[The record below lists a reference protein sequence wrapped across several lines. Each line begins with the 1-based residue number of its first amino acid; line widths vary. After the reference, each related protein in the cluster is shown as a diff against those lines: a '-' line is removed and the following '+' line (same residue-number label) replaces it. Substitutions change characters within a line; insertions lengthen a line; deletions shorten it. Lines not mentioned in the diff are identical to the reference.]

1 MGAPVEV
8 RSLIDPGSVAAIIT
22 PDPSLP
28 EDYAGAIGE
37 RILPRT
43 NRIGGKRMTDAA
55 KPQPGSIVW
64 TDLTVENAEE
74 LRDFYGKVV
83 GWKPASIDMGE
94 YSDFSM
100 NSPATGEPVA
110 GVCHARGT
118 NAGLPPHWLVYI
130 TVADLDQSIST
141 CKDLG
146 GEVIVG
152 PKGMGSHGRY
162 CVIRDPAG
170 AVAALIEPTQ

>member
-1 MGAPVEV
+1 
-8 RSLIDPGSVAAIIT
+8 
-22 PDPSLP
+22 
-28 EDYAGAIGE
+28 
-37 RILPRT
+37 
-43 NRIGGKRMTDAA
+43 
-55 KPQPGSIVW
+55 
-64 TDLTVENAEE
+64 
-74 LRDFYGKVV
+74 
-83 GWKPASIDMGE
+83 
-94 YSDFSM
+94 
-100 NSPATGEPVA
+100 
-110 GVCHARGT
+110 VCHARGT